1 MKEIKPISC
10 AIFSCDQ
17 GEGEDDIVDALV
29 ILYEDGS
36 VEIRCPG
43 EADCYDCQP
52 MEAWNV

>member
-10 AIFSCDQ
+10 AIFSCGQ
-17 GEGEDDIVDALV
+17 GEGKDDIVDALV
-29 ILYEDGS
+29 ILYDDGS